1 VSRYDEVK
9 AATEAAFASP
19 QVGDRF
25 HEMYSFWM
33 YVVDIED
40 DGHIVTAH
48 GHSFPHEAEFRRF
61 PSAVALREHWRYML
75 LASRGEDV
83 TGWRAAARKVSD
95 VVLETRVIP

>member
-1 VSRYDEVK
+1 MSPYEQMK
-9 AATEAAFASP
+9 AATEQAFAKP

-25 HEMYSFWM
+25 HEMYSIWM
-33 YVVDIED
+33 YVVEIED

-48 GHSFPHEAEFRRF
+48 GHSFPQEATFLRF
-61 PSAVALREHWRYML
+61 ASADALRAHWRYML

-95 VVLETRVIP
+95 VVLETRVLS